1 MLEENKGEA
10 MGKLDIICHCGMR
23 VRDNE
28 EEENLVV
35 VVVVVVVK
43 GVKWQFKKT

>member
-35 VVVVVVVK
+35 VVVVVVK
-43 GVKWQFKKT
+43 GVKWQFKKI